1 MSMSKP
7 DETDKDVISARVDPK
22 LKHRAKVVAAIRDET
37 LSDYVAALIREDLE
51 GRDLPISDDPD

>member
-22 LKHRAKVVAAIRDET
+22 LKHRAKVVAAIRVET